1 MDSWNSDANPDDLL
15 LIFIEFSQRM
25 DENDQ
30 LMTFN
35 GFQVEILIMNNNVRF
50 NSGESSFYIVEVEV
64 EVEDDLCV
72 SNKVPAEG

>member
-50 NSGESSFYIVEVEV
+50 NSGESSFYIVEVE
-64 EVEDDLCV
+64 DDLCV

>member
-64 EVEDDLCV
+64 EDDLCV

>member
-35 GFQVEILIMNNNVRF
+35 GFQVEIVIMNNYVRF
-50 NSGESSFYIVEVEV
+50 NSGESSFYIVEVE
-64 EVEDDLCV
+64 DDFCV